1 MSTRDPQPSGDA
13 AGRRSTGLSA
23 LRVSPFNAV
32 FTLMFL
38 AGSVLFWIY
47 DTWLTGLVFLVAA
60 AVQYGMALVA
70 RRGRGVSDIWRAS
83 AFEPGDERDRAI
95 LLRSSALVGYAAGI
109 GSMVL
114 FLACLLLFR
123 DQEILLSVLADQAI
137 VVNVLW
143 GVSILVMTLRG

>member
-1 MSTRDPQPSGDA
+1 MSTRDPQSSGDA
-13 AGRRSTGLSA
+13 AGRRSTRLSA
-23 LRVSPFNAV
+23 LRVSPLNAV

-38 AGSVLFWIY
+38 AGSLLFWIY

-114 FLACLLLFR
+114 FLACLLLLR
-123 DQEILLSVLADQAI
+123 EQEVLLAVLAAQAI
-137 VVNVLW
+137 VVNLLW

>member
-1 MSTRDPQPSGDA
+1 MSTRDPGSTGDA

-23 LRVSPFNAV
+23 LRVSPLNAV
-32 FTLMFL
+32 FTLLFL
-38 AGSVLFWIY
+38 AGSVLFWVY

-60 AVQYGMALVA
+60 IVQYGMALVA

-83 AFEPGDERDRAI
+83 VFEPGDERDRAI
-95 LLRSSALVGYAAGI
+95 LLRASALVGYAAGV

-123 DQEILLSVLADQAI
+123 EQEVLLVVLAAQAI

-143 GVSILVMTLRG
+143 GVTILVLTFRG